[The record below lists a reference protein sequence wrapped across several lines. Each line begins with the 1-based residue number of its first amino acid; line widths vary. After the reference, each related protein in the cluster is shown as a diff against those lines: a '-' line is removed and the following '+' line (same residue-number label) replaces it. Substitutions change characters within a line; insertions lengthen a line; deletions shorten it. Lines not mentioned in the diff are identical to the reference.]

1 MDIEFSPLVEWL
13 ATFALESKASITSEL
28 SDGLAISEALVQ
40 IEPSFFTPSW
50 FAGILHSKN
59 SNNDNL
65 QLILNLMLH
74 YYRQNLGDVY
84 TSGDLVLPEVA
95 PGCEEL
101 SSEMIARFLKLM
113 LGIAVTCTNKQTFI
127 SKIQSLEE
135 TTQHALT
142 ACVASFIFTKDWAG
156 RVSAQSINSELKAAT
171 PPGDEIWA
179 QKCHELDFQVALLK
193 EERSNLVSENEDLYG
208 KVREALTL
216 SRKDSVKAKQFE
228 TEVENLKDEF
238 DRLRMAYEGTR
249 EYIENIE
256 KRIKPEEKDQ
266 SELLR
271 LSNETTA
278 LKAEL
283 VKLKA
288 NFTKRTSEKPGTI
301 EEGEVLQR
309 LQEQQGEISELRE
322 MVEYQASLQAGLL
335 REIECLKDQVDVLRE
350 QVHNHSKYEQEIVDI
365 RMRLQE
371 CMQQKESLTE
381 IIQIQQIQTLT
392 SLQSETCIGSRGE
405 SMGDPLDLLDHSYSI
420 SQTNLLEETK
430 TPVKVAK
437 KKLSREGNVL
447 SGPRESEHIYVNN
460 CNYLHAKEESRLVQ
474 SSSENKESAC
484 NSEMDQMCS
493 NESDSGLDVT
503 PEGTPFT
510 SRPESELLINDD
522 KPEEDIKA
530 SPRQLEML
538 MDDSNFP
545 KPPNTAPTNQAV
557 EELLRVLSDPNIA
570 ISVDEIEAIVSGRE
584 EPAHAED
591 LEEISSNF
599 AEDNPDFA
607 HASGLINQAELQL
620 FDPNDPKV
628 RDLEEWNCS
637 IHERSVIEKESPR
650 RRLKRVFSMKRS
662 VKKVEERILLTENY
676 STRGRY
682 HSKCRDEAMSMECL
696 KSWLLQIFVKV
707 FD

>member
-1 MDIEFSPLVEWL
+1 MDVEFSPLVEWL

-84 TSGDLVLPEVA
+84 TSGDLLLPEVA

-113 LGIAVTCTNKQTFI
+113 LGIAVTCSNKQTFI

-156 RVSAQSINSELKAAT
+156 RVSAQSLNSELKAAT

-283 VKLKA
+283 VKLKTNLA
-288 NFTKRTSEKPGTI
+288 KRTSEKSGSI
-301 EEGEVLQR
+301 EEGEVLHR
-309 LQEQQGEISELRE
+309 LQEQQEEISVLRE
-322 MVEYQASLQAGLL
+322 MVEYQASLQAREL
-335 REIECLKDQVDVLRE
+335 REVECLKDQVDVLRE
-350 QVHNHSKYEQEIVDI
+350 QVHNHSKYEQELVDI
-365 RMRLQE
+365 RMRLLE

-392 SLQSETCIGSRGE
+392 NLQRETCIE
-405 SMGDPLDLLDHSYSI
+405 SQGIEALGDPLDLLDHSYSV

-430 TPVKVAK
+430 TPVKVEK
-437 KKLSREGNVL
+437 KKLSREVNVL
-447 SGPRESEHIYVNN
+447 SGSRESEHIYVNN
-460 CNYLHAKEESRLVQ
+460 RNYFHAKEESRSVQ

-484 NSEMDQMCS
+484 DSERDQMCS

-503 PEGTPFT
+503 PEGTPFS
-510 SRPESELLINDD
+510 SRPESELLINDE
-522 KPEEDIKA
+522 KLEEDIKA

-545 KPPNTAPTNQAV
+545 KPPDTEPTNQAV

-584 EPAHAED
+584 KTLQTED
-591 LEEISSNF
+591 IV
-599 AEDNPDFA
+599 EDSPRFP
-607 HASGLINQAELQL
+607 HASGLIDQAELQL

-637 IHERSVIEKESPR
+637 IHERSVIEEETPR
-650 RRLKRVFSMKRS
+650 RRLKKVFSMKR
-662 VKKVEERILLTENY
+662 VRKVEERKLLTEKY
-676 STRGRY
+676 SPRGRFT
-682 HSKCRDEAMSMECL
+682 SKYKEDSINMECL